1 MRLSALRGARV
12 KTLDGKTL
20 GRVHEVHSEDCRIT
34 AIVTGPGG
42 LVEMLTGKAGG
53 RRIPWECVRKIAPGE
68 VVVTP
73 DPPQR
78 VAKRRAS
85 RSPQGTRRP
94 SAQRSKR

>member
-1 MRLSALRGARV
+1 MRLSGLRGAKV

-20 GRVHEVHSEDCRIT
+20 GRVHEVHSDDCRIT

-42 LVEMLTGKAGG
+42 FVEMLTGRTAG
-53 RRIPWECVRKIAPGE
+53 RRIPWECVRKIAAGE

-78 VAKRRAS
+78 LAKPRAS
-85 RSPQGTRRP
+85 RSPRGTPRP
-94 SAQRSKR
+94 SARRSKR